1 MQEAITQGWF
11 VAEDGSP
18 DVAAIAATSAEV
30 TEPALDVVA
39 GATPAIEKITTG
51 HGMWSGVLSSCIPK
65 IRCCW
70 KNIMLL
76 NIRVQHCDLSCIPQ

>member
-1 MQEAITQGWF
+1 MTQGWF

-39 GATPAIEKITTG
+39 GATPAFENLPWDTG
-51 HGMWSGVLSSCIPK
+51 CELVC
-65 IRCCW
+65 
-70 KNIMLL
+70 
-76 NIRVQHCDLSCIPQ
+76 

>member
-1 MQEAITQGWF
+1 MHAAPHLQEAMTQGWF

-39 GATPAIEKITTG
+39 DATPAVDKFASG
-51 HGMWSGVLSSCIPK
+51 HGMSFGVFEWLHP
-65 IRCCW
+65 
-70 KNIMLL
+70 
-76 NIRVQHCDLSCIPQ
+76 